1 MDSEPLTLALR
12 DQNPYNPLTSLP
24 GLGCYGPTWPTREK
38 RVSGRREQ
46 VLVGPLV
53 PIALCQ
59 IAVAP
64 GGVAWLLLL
73 GGKTCGL
80 FLVAIR
86 FGICGVSVCFGGRAP
101 RLRGQ

>member
-1 MDSEPLTLALR
+1 M
-12 DQNPYNPLTSLP
+12 
-24 GLGCYGPTWPTREK
+24 
-38 RVSGRREQ
+38 
-46 VLVGPLV
+46 LVGPLV

-73 GGKTCGL
+73 GGETCGL

-86 FGICGVSVCFGGRAP
+86 FGICGVSACLGDVLPVWVDSRSP
-101 RLRGQ
+101 RLGEQPPGRGLGAIPLAFRCPTEAA